1 MPSFN
6 ARTVAQL
13 FKLELDSMF
22 NAWEA
27 GKPLRS
33 GAPHAS
39 AILAPDSEWCLRRH
53 VLTALYPEQVERPDV
68 KPWSAHQ
75 NAVFLNG
82 WVLHEKWQKLF
93 NEHGQV
99 VEVEHSHFDETRY
112 LHFTPDAIVSF
123 GGQRYVVEIKG
134 YKSTTY
140 EKLDE
145 AGNPPAAAH
154 VQANLYAHM
163 LEIERG
169 IILVE
174 NKDTQDYKVWAIQC
188 DVELAR
194 PYLDRMYQV
203 KGKVAT
209 RSTPARVCLSCTEH
223 RAEKC
228 PVRKLCF
235 SGKLKEK

>member
-1 MPSFN
+1 MFN

-22 NAWEA
+22 NSWEA

-53 VLTALYPEQVERPDV
+53 VLLALYPEQAERLEV

-75 NAVFLNG
+75 NAVFLQG
-82 WVLHEKWQKLF
+82 WQIHEKWQKLF
-93 NEHGQV
+93 SEHGQV

-112 LHFTPDAIVSF
+112 LHFTPDAIVEF
-123 GGQRYVVEIKG
+123 AGHKYVVEIKG

-145 AGNPPAAAH
+145 TGNPPQAAH
-154 VQANLYAHM
+154 HQCNLYCQM
-163 LEIERG
+163 LEVERG
-169 IILVE
+169 LILVE
-174 NKDTQDYKVWAIQC
+174 NKDTQDYKVWAIERAA
-188 DVELAR
+188 ELAR
-194 PYLDRMYQV
+194 PYLERMYDV
-203 KGKVAT
+203 KGAVAT
-209 RSTPARVCLSCTEH
+209 KRTPARVCSSCTEH

-235 SGKLKEK
+235 SGKLQEK